1 MTIHYHGTPITPKTV
16 LATMHGKCFCV
27 SFFNPADVAR
37 CHEFGQAVLLDN
49 GAFSAW
55 KKGVALTDE
64 WWARYYPWAEKWL
77 ATPTTFA
84 IIPDVVTGGEAE
96 QDRLIDQWP
105 FGDRGWPVWHM
116 HEPIE
121 RLLRLLDRW
130 PRVAIG
136 SSAQYARVGSI
147 SWRIRMEE
155 AFNAIT
161 ARHRF
166 LPWIHMLRGMQA
178 VRWHYPF
185 ASVDSTDV
193 ARNHNRKGNTA
204 RGMAEMWDCRQCPP
218 SFMPA
223 PPQGSLFEDI
233 AA

>member
-1 MTIHYHGTPITPKTV
+1 
-16 LATMHGKCFCV
+16 MHGKHFCV
-27 SFFNPADVAR
+27 SFFNPQNVAR
-37 CHEFGQAVLLDN
+37 CHEIGQSVLLDN

-55 KKGVALTDE
+55 KKGIALTDE
-64 WWARYYPWAEKWL
+64 WWSRYYLWAEKWL
-77 ATPTTFA
+77 ARPTTHA
-84 IIPDVVTGGEAE
+84 IIPDVITGTAE
-96 QDRLIDQWP
+96 DQDRLVAQWP

-136 SSAQYARVGSI
+136 SSAQFSVVGSDA
-147 SWRIRMEE
+147 WRRRMDQ
-155 AFNAIT
+155 AFTAIV

-166 LPWIHMLRGMQA
+166 IPWIHMLRGLKA
-178 VRWHYPF
+178 VYWGYPF

-193 ARNHNRKGNTA
+193 ARNHSSNKKSA
-204 RGMAEMWDCRQCPP
+204 RAMADAWDVLQCPAEFSP
-218 SFMPA
+218 RPEQVTLW
-223 PPQGSLFEDI
+223 PLPE